1 MQNFPYHFHQRI
13 SAGSRNWCRI
23 GIAEWCCWR
32 LLHQLHGELAGGDR
46 GSSFPEGRKYT
57 HAKGQFV
64 FSADDVGDEVAVA
77 RAIGGGI
84 KSEDVKTISG
94 GENIIAESTIEN
106 VVSII
111 ASDRIG
117 VDIASAIDSSSST
130 QD

>member
-1 MQNFPYHFHQRI
+1 
-13 SAGSRNWCRI
+13 
-23 GIAEWCCWR
+23 
-32 LLHQLHGELAGGDR
+32 LAGGDR

-57 HAKGQFV
+57 PAKGQFV